1 MTTSGR
7 ASLAFGEP
15 TVLTSGTAQ
24 TPVITKAPSIDTAAL
39 RNEFLATMD
48 SLGRR
53 RADLVTE
60 ELIAG
65 YVALHWLEWNGGSLR
80 LTVTG
85 SNVCAQLRA
94 AKG

>member
-1 MTTSGR
+1 M
-7 ASLAFGEP
+7 
-15 TVLTSGTAQ
+15 LTC
-24 TPVITKAPSIDTAAL
+24 VIPKAPVHTTPPPSKTDEL

-53 RADLVTE
+53 RADLVRE

-65 YVALHWLEWNGGSLR
+65 YVDLNWLEWNGGSLR

-85 SNVCAQLRA
+85 KNVCEQMRSP
-94 AKG
+94 KT

>member
-1 MTTSGR
+1 M
-7 ASLAFGEP
+7 
-15 TVLTSGTAQ
+15 LTSDTFLR
-24 TPVITKAPSIDTAAL
+24 PVTTTRSLPPAATL
-39 RNEFLATMD
+39 RDAFLATME
-48 SLGRR
+48 SLDRR
-53 RADLVTE
+53 RADLIDE